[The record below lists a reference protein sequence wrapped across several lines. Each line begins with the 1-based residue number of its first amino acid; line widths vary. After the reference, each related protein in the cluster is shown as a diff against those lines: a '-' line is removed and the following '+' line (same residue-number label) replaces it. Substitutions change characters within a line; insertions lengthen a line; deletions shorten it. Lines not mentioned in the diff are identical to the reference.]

1 LGDLQNRDSIQ
12 PFKRAKPASVF
23 KNKPIGATMTF
34 MQKKENPGSRQPQK
48 APASPKNQPEE
59 SALEKIL
66 KPIRR
71 NHEFPSI
78 SKYLIEIN
86 SKLSA
91 NPDTSNASEL
101 ANVILK
107 DYALTNKLLKLV
119 NSAFYGFIAG
129 KVTTVTRAVIVLGFE
144 NIRMATLSLV
154 LFEHFKTKS
163 NVADLKEV
171 VISSFWAGVIA
182 RDIAKM
188 GDDVDPEEAFVCA
201 MMNQLGKLLMIYYE
215 PDKYRKIC
223 DRMLTHGENET
234 KAAKFSCGVTYD
246 ELGMAVAKQWS
257 FPPKIS
263 DSMPILSR
271 TELEDKKKPPDK
283 LWALSSFVKELGNI
297 IRSQELHDPDQ
308 AAKDLIERYQKSVKI
323 SKGQLKTLVKE
334 SLEKAK
340 KHAIAMNFGVK
351 KSNFLNRLTAF
362 NHPDR
367 RQPESALT
375 ENLSDQMQ
383 SESFQLT
390 DQDDIK
396 EHLNPTTIKTPEDI
410 IMAGVQE
417 ISEAMTAD
425 LDVNDVALM
434 SLEVIYRAL
443 KFHRALM
450 FIRESDGKMMAVRYG
465 YGDNVTQLTNKI
477 RFKTTADKDLF
488 GLSIKVGK
496 DLIVADAYDPKLNQ
510 LIPSWYR
517 KNIDAP
523 AFIFLPVMFKNICI
537 GAFYADRD
545 KDGAPI
551 TETEHRHLSILR
563 NQLILAIKFR

>member
-1 LGDLQNRDSIQ
+1 MQ

-34 MQKKENPGSRQPQK
+34 MQKKENPVSRQPQNAQGSK
-48 APASPKNQPEE
+48 KIQPEE
-59 SALEKIL
+59 SALDNIL
-66 KPIRR
+66 KHISR
-71 NHEFPSI
+71 NHDFPSI

-129 KVTTVTRAVIVLGFE
+129 KVTTVTRAVIILGFE

-234 KAAKFSCGVTYD
+234 KAAKRACGVTYD

-257 FPPKIS
+257 FPSTIR
-263 DSMPILSR
+263 DSMPVLTK
-271 TELEDKKKPPDK
+271 TELDDKKNPPNK

-297 IRSQELHDPDQ
+297 IRSKELHDPNQ
-308 AAKDLIERYQKSVKI
+308 AIKDLIERYQKRVKI

-340 KHAIAMNFGVK
+340 KHAAAMNISIK
-351 KSNFLNRLTAF
+351 KSNFLNQLATL
-362 NHPDR
+362 NHPDH
-367 RQPESALT
+367 RQPELP
-375 ENLSDQMQ
+375 LSDNISDQTL

-390 DQDDIK
+390 GQDDINVNS
-396 EHLNPTTIKTPEDI
+396 NPTAIKAPKDI

-417 ISEAMTAD
+417 ISEAMMSD
-425 LDVNDVALM
+425 LDVNEVALM
-434 SLEVIYRAL
+434 SLEVLYRAL

-450 FIRESDGKMMAVRYG
+450 FIREGDGKMMGARYG
-465 YGDNVTQLTNKI
+465 YGHSVTQLINKI
-477 RFKTTADKDLF
+477 RFKTAPDRDLF
-488 GLSIKVGK
+488 GLSIKAGK

-510 LIPSWYR
+510 LIPAWYR
-517 KNIDAP
+517 KSIDAP

-551 TETEHRHLSILR
+551 TEIEHRHLSILR
-563 NQLILAIKFR
+563 NQLILAIKYR